1 MFWLKSCPRCNG
13 DLYENHDIHG
23 TYVACIQ
30 CSHYLTME
38 DEGIL
43 RNTTLLAD
51 EAMAVSSTAALTEIP
66 RGSDWEILPALS
78 ESLSIIKTS

>member
-23 TYVACIQ
+23 TYVACLQ

-43 RNTTLLAD
+43 RNLTIPVDDTI
-51 EAMAVSSTAALTEIP
+51 AVASTAALTEIP
-66 RGSDWEILPALS
+66 RGSDWEIIPALS
-78 ESLSIIKTS
+78 ANLTMIKTS